1 MTINGN
7 KYTTS
12 ANVSENE
19 TPPTPP
25 PTPPIGDPFRISPSV
40 IAQLQRQLEDMK
52 ARRDEFAAQHTHST
66 SSIFDNLGSPIQ
78 HYDYYRFVQ
87 DMKTDQHINDVH
99 HSPLLDVGQVENHA
113 RPPPPSTAEV
123 LNAVL
128 DLHLE
133 HLNRLRRNTASA
145 HAPPTPPPS
154 SINSRNYT
162 AEVLNRIRNMKMEH
176 LLHWNLL
183 HMDNDQENIDL
194 NGSLDPSFCDIIPNT
209 KE

>member
-25 PTPPIGDPFRISPSV
+25 PTPPI
-40 IAQLQRQLEDMK
+40 
-52 ARRDEFAAQHTHST
+52 AQHTHST

-162 AEVLNRIRNMKMEH
+162 AE
-176 LLHWNLL
+176 
-183 HMDNDQENIDL
+183 
-194 NGSLDPSFCDIIPNT
+194 F
-209 KE
+209 